1 MFARKMFTP
10 GSQLDPLDDDSS
22 GEDHAVGAAGDVHA
36 VGAGGDVNGSGL
48 EDTADEIEG
57 EVGQSSK

>member
-22 GEDHAVGAAGDVHA
+22 GEDHA